1 MAEEGD
7 EVTRLRK
14 ELEEANASFDEF
26 MASSKE
32 IEEELS
38 RDLDEAAEREKRLKK
53 EMMALKEAVVE
64 KSNREAS
71 LQGELAK
78 SEDSVRERDAELAK
92 KKEEIVGLETQ
103 VTQLSQALRVAEANA
118 AKAAQKYE
126 ELLET
131 SAMEKAELED
141 LRKEVSEAKHREK
154 LKAVEEEDSSPP
166 SSAPEADN
174 APTAEA
180 LAQAKR
186 EAALVTQM
194 LKEVVSAIS
203 KGEVT
208 LPSTSKVLKMVESS
222 GL

>member
-1 MAEEGD
+1 MSEAQ
-7 EVTRLRK
+7 LRK
-14 ELEEANASFDEF
+14 ELEEANAAFDEF

-32 IEEELS
+32 IEQELT
-38 RDLDEAAEREKRLKK
+38 RDLDEAAEREKQLKK
-53 EMMALKEAVVE
+53 EMMALKDAVVE
-64 KSNREAS
+64 KSNREAA

-78 SEDSVRERDAELAK
+78 SEDAVRERDAELAK

-154 LKAVEEEDSSPP
+154 VKAVEGEDSPTP
-166 SSAPEADN
+166 SAPPLAADS

-208 LPSTSKVLKMVESS
+208 LPSTTEVLNMVKTS